1 MNPSKKSSHSN
12 GAGKAERS
20 RKPAARPQRK
30 RSRRTRLEAVE
41 HGPEREDFTGGITE
55 EVPSKRGTTGDESFD
70 RRIDQLVEDWDCGA
84 NNPLIEELLV
94 TSLRLGHDTI
104 SEGDLKLINRALKE
118 LRTANRVFA
127 PYHGCRKIAVYG
139 SARTR
144 PDEAEFQLAE
154 AFSRRIREQ
163 GYMVITG
170 AGDGIMG
177 AAQKGAGRK
186 HGFGLNIRL
195 PFEQSA
201 NKTIDG
207 DPKLI
212 TFNYF
217 FTRKVVFVKEAH
229 AFALFPG
236 GFGTMDEC
244 FELLTLMQTGKAT
257 IEPTVM
263 VDVPGGDYWSTFDQF
278 MRRQLL
284 DRRLISEEDFNLFK
298 ITTDL
303 DEAVEEIT
311 GFYRVFHSYR
321 FVRDKLVIRLNH
333 ALTEAE
339 LAAVNE
345 RFGPLLKRGTFTQTK
360 ALPAEASEPHVA
372 DLPRLVCRPVDR
384 GLGWLRCLINQ
395 VNQAGAP
402 PGAVAV

>member
-1 MNPSKKSSHSN
+1 MKSGKPDKPNKPNKPGKS
-12 GAGKAERS
+12 GKAGT
-20 RKPAARPQRK
+20 
-30 RSRRTRLEAVE
+30 RRDPSPEPVE

-55 EVPSKRGTTGDESFD
+55 EVPSKRGTTGDKAFD
-70 RRIDQLVEDWDCGA
+70 RRIDELVEDWDCGPH
-84 NNPLIEELLV
+84 NPLIEELLV
-94 TSLRLGHDTI
+94 TSLRLGHDPIT
-104 SEGDLKLINRALKE
+104 EGDLKLINRALKE

-127 PYHGCRKIAVYG
+127 PFHGCRKIAVYG

-154 AFSRRIREQ
+154 EFSRRIREQ

-177 AAQKGAGRK
+177 AAQKGAGRA

-195 PFEQSA
+195 PFEQAS
-201 NKTIDG
+201 NETIRD

-263 VDVPGGDYWSTFDQF
+263 VDIPGGDYWNTFDRF
-278 MRRQLL
+278 LRRELL

-298 ITTDL
+298 ITSDL

-321 FVRDKLVIRLNH
+321 YVRDRLVIRLNE
-333 ALTEAE
+333 ALSEAE
-339 LAAVNE
+339 LAAINE
-345 RFGPLLKRGTFTQTK
+345 RFGPLLKRGTFVQSK
-360 ALPAEASEPHVA
+360 ALAGEANEPHLA

-384 GLGWLRCLINQ
+384 GLGWLRCLIDQINR
-395 VNQAGAP
+395 AGTAP
-402 PGAVAV
+402 DAVAV